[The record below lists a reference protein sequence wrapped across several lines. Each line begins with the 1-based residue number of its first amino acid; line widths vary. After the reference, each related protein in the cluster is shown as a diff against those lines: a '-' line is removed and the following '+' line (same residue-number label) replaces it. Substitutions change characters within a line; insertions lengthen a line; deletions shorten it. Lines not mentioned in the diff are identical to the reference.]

1 MISVIM
7 SIRNNDNTLEK
18 SVNSIIN
25 QTFKDF
31 EFLIVDDFST
41 DGSLKILK
49 KLEKKDSR
57 IKVFQ
62 NNINL
67 GLTKSLNLLI
77 NKSKR
82 EYIARQDGDDLSL
95 ESRFKDQLYYL
106 ESGEYDFCVTRAKT
120 IQSKKIIPRI
130 TYYLPQKSVRKFK
143 NPFIHGSLMIRKKTL
158 LDIGCYDESFY
169 YAQDYKLFY
178 DLLENDIK
186 FKYLKQPLYQLNIEN
201 NISSLHKMEQKYYA
215 NCVMNSIKP

>member
-1 MISVIM
+1 M
-7 SIRNNDNTLEK
+7 SIRNNENTLEK
-18 SVNSIIN
+18 CLNSIIN

-31 EFLIVDDFST
+31 EFLIIDDFST

-49 KLEKKDSR
+49 KFEKKDSR

-67 GLTKSLNLLI
+67 GLTKSLNHLI
-77 NKSKR
+77 NKSKG
-82 EYIARQDGDDLSL
+82 EYIARQDGDDVSL
-95 ESRFKDQLYYL
+95 QSRFKDQFYYL
-106 ESGEYDFCVTRAKT
+106 ESGKYDFCVNRAKT
-120 IQSKKIIPRI
+120 IQSKIIIPRI

-143 NPFIHGSLMIRKKTL
+143 NPFIHGTLMIRKKTL
-158 LDIGCYDESFY
+158 LDIGGYDESFY

-186 FKYLKQPLYQLNIEN
+186 FKYLKKPLYRLNIVD
-201 NISSLHKMEQKYYA
+201 NISSLHKVEQKYYA
-215 NCVMNSIKP
+215 SCVKSNKKP

>member
-1 MISVIM
+1 M
-7 SIRNNDNTLEK
+7 SIRNNINTLEK

-95 ESRFKDQLYYL
+95 HSRFKDQLYYL

-130 TYYLPQKSVRKFK
+130 TYYLPQKFVRKFK

-178 DLLENDIK
+178 DLLENNIK
-186 FKYLKQPLYQLNIEN
+186 FKYLKKPSYRLNIED

-215 NCVMNSIKP
+215 NCVMNRKKP

>member
-1 MISVIM
+1 M
-7 SIRNNDNTLEK
+7 SIRNNINTLEK

-57 IKVFQ
+57 IEVFQ

-95 ESRFKDQLYYL
+95 QSRFKNQLYYL
-106 ESGEYDFCVTRAKT
+106 KSGEYDFCVTRAET

-186 FKYLKQPLYQLNIEN
+186 FKYLKKPLYRLNIED

-215 NCVMNSIKP
+215 NCVMNRKKP

>member
-1 MISVIM
+1 M
-7 SIRNNDNTLEK
+7 SIRNNYNTLEK

-41 DGSLKILK
+41 DGSLKKLK

-106 ESGEYDFCVTRAKT
+106 ESGVYDFCVTRAKT

-201 NISSLHKMEQKYYA
+201 NISSLHKMEQKKYA
-215 NCVMNSIKP
+215 NCVKNSIKP